1 MKGALTLLFHKM
13 KSRLFGDPCPPI
25 NYCLLFIKG
34 RGQAPLGRIIIHH
47 SVPLCLAPPPS
58 PLHVLGEEA
67 AEPAKD
73 VPSAF

>member
-13 KSRLFGDPCPPI
+13 KSRLFADPWPSI

-34 RGQAPLGRIIIHH
+34 RGRAPLARIIIHR
-47 SVPLCLAPPPS
+47 SVPPHPHPVHA
-58 PLHVLGEEA
+58 LGEEA